1 MSRKSHKSK
10 EIGAVLRELEALGW
24 TVALRSGRGHAWGLI
39 RCPNND
45 PDCRCG
51 EFCQMGVWSTPQNP
65 GRFARQLRSRALGC
79 IRLSDTNEDPQ
90 EDE

>member
-1 MSRKSHKSK
+1 MSRKPHKSK
-10 EIGAVLRELEALGW
+10 EIEAVLRELESLGW
-24 TVALRSGRGHAWGLI
+24 TVTLRSGRGHAWGLI

-65 GRFARQLRSRALGC
+65 GLVCPATEEPGAWLHEARQCR
-79 IRLSDTNEDPQ
+79 
-90 EDE
+90 